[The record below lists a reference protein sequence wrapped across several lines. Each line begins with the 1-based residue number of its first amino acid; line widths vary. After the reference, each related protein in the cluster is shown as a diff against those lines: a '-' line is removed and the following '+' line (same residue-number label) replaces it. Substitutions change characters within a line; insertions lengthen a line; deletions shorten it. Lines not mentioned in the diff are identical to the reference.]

1 MLSLRTQR
9 SARSQERP
17 AKLSEAGWFA
27 PVVLAVPY
35 LVGIAAL
42 QGLTERVRTFH
53 VEDEGWYHVPTIL
66 QFGDQLPAVDLG
78 SYPAAQTPLYHLL
91 FALWGEVAG
100 FELWDLR
107 LLNVAIS
114 YVTLLV
120 LFRWLRHGFG
130 FDQPQALALTLLFG
144 LSPHVLGVSFAVLT
158 DNLSLL
164 FGILALERFQRA
176 SQDGSLGTFAV
187 GCAAMAAAIL
197 TRQSFLWLA
206 PIAAWSLLA
215 AAPSARR
222 VVAGAALASVALL
235 PLAVLVAVWG
245 GLVPEGADPASCG
258 LCSSRAGVPDPGP
271 VTRALGFSLALFGIY
286 AVVAY
291 APILAR
297 RARSLTLPSARLIV
311 LPLVVGLALAA
322 TSELVYRPPITL
334 ERLGDEGY
342 LWRFA
347 DQLPALAT
355 SSLVFWALVPL
366 GALAF
371 ALLAR
376 RAGWLS
382 LPTVYLATFLAS
394 TLVVRLIYQKYF
406 DPFVLLGLILL
417 MRPADL
423 RSAGDYAGVGV
434 VVAGSLV
441 YAAKFYV

>member
-1 MLSLRTQR
+1 MFTWPNLIIGHEAPDEFSLTYAARGVGRVWEGLPSTANPMGDLDSLIGRTR
-9 SARSQERP
+9 
-17 AKLSEAGWFA
+17 
-27 PVVLAVPY
+27 
-35 LVGIAAL
+35 
-42 QGLTERVRTFH
+42 
-53 VEDEGWYHVPTIL
+53 
-66 QFGDQLPAVDLG
+66 
-78 SYPAAQTPLYHLL
+78 
-91 FALWGEVAG
+91 
-100 FELWDLR
+100 
-107 LLNVAIS
+107 
-114 YVTLLV
+114 
-120 LFRWLRHGFG
+120 
-130 FDQPQALALTLLFG
+130 
-144 LSPHVLGVSFAVLT
+144 
-158 DNLSLL
+158 
-164 FGILALERFQRA
+164 
-176 SQDGSLGTFAV
+176 
-187 GCAAMAAAIL
+187 AAIL
-197 TRQSFLWLA
+197 RRLDVPMTTTHLA
-206 PIAAWSLLA
+206 RDLHQ
-215 AAPSARR
+215 R
-222 VVAGAALASVALL
+222 
-235 PLAVLVAVWG
+235 
-245 GLVPEGADPASCG
+245 PEGADPASCG

-286 AVVAY
+286 AVVVY

-297 RARSLTLPSARLIV
+297 RARSLTLPSAHRIV

-423 RSAGDYAGVGV
+423 RSAGDYTGIGV